1 MTNKVKVKDVMT
13 TDLIIAEVPGSREQV
28 LRKFGK
34 YEISGMP
41 VVKTGTKKLAGIITR
56 NDLFRN
62 SEEEQLAMVM
72 NDNPLIVSPEEEIT
86 VAAKIFYE
94 KRVHGLPVVDNGE
107 VVGVVGPS
115 DILRL
120 IERFDGDTVDKYL
133 SPVFIPIYEETPLPA
148 VMKIFRITDAGAFP
162 VIEENGTL
170 TGIVAD
176 GDLFTFS
183 HVSESIAESNIGIGE
198 DEDMWSWEGIRDVM
212 RIYYET
218 SKIELPLIPVKE
230 VMVTDVVTVFRKT
243 ALSKVA
249 EKMLNH
255 NINQM
260 PVMDGDNEM
269 MGMVCDIDLMKTFLS

>member
-28 LRKFGK
+28 LRTFGK

-41 VVKTGTKKLAGIITR
+41 VVKAGTKKLAGIITR

-218 SKIELPLIPVKE
+218 SKIELPQIPVKE

>member
-28 LRKFGK
+28 LRTFGK

-41 VVKTGTKKLAGIITR
+41 VVKAGTKKLAGIITR

-72 NDNPLIVSPEEEIT
+72 NDNPLIVAPEEEIT

-120 IERFDGDTVDKYL
+120 IERFDGDAVDKYL

-183 HVSESIAESNIGIGE
+183 HVSESIAESNMGIGE

-218 SKIELPLIPVKE
+218 SKIELPQIPVKE